1 MARSMLAKVQIGGR
15 GAKTAYQRTADF
27 GEAWVDVDGNGCDTR
42 DDVLRRDGVSTF
54 AGIIVSTLPRTVSK
68 WLKLDVPSRIARQTT
83 VPVQHVIGH
92 PAQVAV

>member
-1 MARSMLAKVQIGGR
+1 RLRAEGL
-15 GAKTAYQRTADF
+15 T
-27 GEAWVDVDGNGCDTR
+27 VDGEVGSDSPVGSV
-42 DDVLRRDGVSTF
+42 DDVLRRDGVGTF

-68 WLKLDVPSRIARQTT
+68 WLKLDVPSRIQRQTT